1 MKTYNFRQSGFSA
14 VELVIIVVVVVVI
27 GLLGYVAYNSF
38 QNKAAESAEQSASES
53 STVNDV
59 GTAPAINSD
68 SDLES
73 AEQLLDQTDVASGD
87 DTKQLE
93 TSTAAF

>member
-1 MKTYNFRQSGFSA
+1 MKASNFRQAGFSA
-14 VELVIIVVVVVVI
+14 VELVIIVVVVAVI

-38 QNKAAESAEQSASES
+38 QNKSTGQSASES
-53 STVNDV
+53 STVSDV
-59 GTAPAINSD
+59 AAAPVINSD